1 MSFDQSTSR
10 IPQSNVSVSTTAA
23 GWLGDATRKSLDQL
37 EALLESTACTSCQA
51 AGRSHLNALRGSIR
65 LLLDAAG
72 EGCTPRKQS
81 GVTSNFGCVA
91 ASTIKQLGRE
101 AESQGIV
108 FRHEFSPS
116 LERVEFAPGGSVL
129 VGLVRQTLSWAGDE
143 TTPRQLTVTA
153 RVDGRCRVVI
163 GIEDSGNPTQDQFSM
178 GMLSHWRR
186 RIAILGG
193 ELRLRNVPFGSG
205 MTIEASVPARRI
217 AA

>member
-1 MSFDQSTSR
+1 MRFDQSKSHL
-10 IPQSNVSVSTTAA
+10 PQLPARASAQSA
-23 GWLGDATRKSLDQL
+23 GWLGDATRESLDAL
-37 EALLESTACTSCQA
+37 EALFDSADCASRHA
-51 AGRSHLNALRGSIR
+51 AARVHLNALRGSIR

-72 EGCTPRKQS
+72 EGSAPGKQS
-81 GVTSNFGCVA
+81 GASSNFGCVA
-91 ASTIKQLGRE
+91 ESTIRQLERE

-108 FRHEFSPS
+108 FRHELSPS
-116 LERVEFAPGGSVL
+116 LQRVEFSPGGSVL
-129 VGLVRQTLSWAGDE
+129 VGLVRQTLSWAGDDS
-143 TTPRQLTVTA
+143 TPRQLTVTA
-153 RVDGRCRVVI
+153 RVDGRCRVLI
-163 GIEDSGNPTQDQFSM
+163 GIEDSGNPTHDQFSI